1 MTQETKQAF
10 AWGEPLGEALFKQI
24 PEDFRVDEQLP
35 FQPSGE
41 GEHIFVHVEKRGHNT
56 AWASKLLAT
65 TAGVDPRQVTYAGL
79 KDRHGVTSQWFG
91 VHLPGKHEPDFSV
104 IQEEGVKI
112 LQVARHDRKLRTG
125 ALSGNR
131 FVIRLRSVTGDY
143 EALESRLQ
151 QIKSSGVPNY
161 FGPQRF
167 GHGGRNVDMALAM
180 FRGEISRKRVNRQ
193 KRSLYLSAA
202 RSWLFNHYLSE
213 RIAAGTWNRYQPGD
227 VLMFHDSDTLILP
240 ERLDDT
246 ALERAAR
253 NELLPTG
260 SMWGRGSLLS
270 QDAVFE
276 QEKQLATISPDLA
289 EGLEM
294 AGLNQER
301 RALVLMP
308 AEMEWQFD
316 GADLIV
322 SFSLRRGSYATAL
335 LRELVNLTEPEN
347 REPDKNKKDN

>member
-1 MTQETKQAF
+1 MTQEMKQAF
-10 AWGEPLGEALFKQI
+10 AWGETLGEGLFKLV

-41 GEHIFVHVEKRGHNT
+41 GEHIFVHIEKRGHNT
-56 AWASKLLAT
+56 LWVSKLLAEA
-65 TAGVDPRQVTYAGL
+65 AGVAPRQVTYAGL

-91 VHLPGKHEPDFSV
+91 VHLPGKHEPDFST
-104 IQEEGVKI
+104 IQDEGIRI
-112 LQVARHDRKLRTG
+112 LSVARHDRKLRTG
-125 ALSGNR
+125 ALSGNH
-131 FVIRLRSVTGDY
+131 FTIRLRSVTGDH
-143 EALESRLQ
+143 EALEHRLD
-151 QIKSSGVPNY
+151 QIKTSGVPNY

-180 FRGEISRKRVNRQ
+180 FRGEISRKRINRQ
-193 KRSLYLSAA
+193 KRSIYLSAA
-202 RSWLFNHYLSE
+202 RSWLFNHYLST
-213 RIAAGTWNRYQPGD
+213 RIEAGTWNQYQPGD

-240 ERLDDT
+240 ERLDDR
-246 ALERAAR
+246 ALERASE

-260 SMWGRGSLLS
+260 PMWGRGSLLS
-270 QDAVFE
+270 QEDIAE
-276 QEKQLATISPDLA
+276 QEKQLAMISPDMT

-308 AEMEWQFD
+308 VGLEWQFE
-316 GADLIV
+316 GADLLL

-335 LRELVNLTEPEN
+335 LRELVDLIEPEVAS
-347 REPDKNKKDN
+347 DNKKDN